1 MKKKKIEKKTRAV
14 EGELMITP
22 NRGMERNPNIRLARD
37 PMSKKVI
44 NCFDTYTEGA
54 YRLNQEDDDVMREEL
69 EPVEGLIKYGKEI
82 EIDYN
87 DDGVLAP
94 KALQTAM
101 IFESDS
107 AFPTA
112 LYPKTKTMS
121 LACNP
126 VIVGTREQPLGLFV
140 PFTASPESLVWT
152 SSIMAQAAF
161 NFYQRRVQEDE
172 EGFRIERF

>member
-1 MKKKKIEKKTRAV
+1 MKRKNEKKSRSV
-14 EGELMITP
+14 ENEIMQAPRFSIETNFNAGFA
-22 NRGMERNPNIRLARD
+22 ND

-44 NCFDTYTEGA
+44 NCFDVFTEGA
-54 YRLNQEDDDVMREEL
+54 YALYQESDEVMQDAL
-69 EPVEGLIKYGKEI
+69 EPVNGLIKYGKEI
-82 EIDYN
+82 EIGYE
-87 DDGVLAP
+87 DGVPTP

-112 LYPKTKTMS
+112 LYPETKTMS

-140 PFTASPESLVWT
+140 PFSASPKSLVWT
-152 SSIMAQAAF
+152 SCVMAQAAF
-161 NFYQRRVQEDE
+161 NFYQRRNQDDE
-172 EGFRIERF
+172 GNFRIERF

>member
-14 EGELMITP
+14 EELMITP
-22 NRGMERNPNIRLARD
+22 NRGMERNPNIGLARD
-37 PMSKKVI
+37 HMSKKVI
-44 NCFDTYTEGA
+44 NCFDVYTEGA
-54 YRLNQEDDDVMREEL
+54 YRLNQEDDDIMREEL

-87 DDGVLAP
+87 DDGVPAP

-112 LYPKTKTMS
+112 VYPESKSLS

-126 VIVGTREQPLGLFV
+126 VIVGTKEQPLGLFV
-140 PFTASPESLVWT
+140 PFSASPKSLVWT

-172 EGFRIERF
+172 EGFSIERF